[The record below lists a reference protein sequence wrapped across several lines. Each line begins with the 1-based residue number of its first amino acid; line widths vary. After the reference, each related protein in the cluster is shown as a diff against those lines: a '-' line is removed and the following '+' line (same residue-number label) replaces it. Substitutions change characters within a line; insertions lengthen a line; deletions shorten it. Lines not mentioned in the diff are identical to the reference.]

1 MEKAKDFIVD
11 CGIMED
17 LLPLYVDEVCTE
29 SSRQAIEVHLTGCR
43 ECQLKLAGMQGPDYA
58 QPVPVQQEQEKK
70 ALKKSFGRIRRRW
83 MISLTAVLMI
93 FPLICVGM
101 MSVNEY
107 RKEGMCFTNLDE
119 IATAKAFLK
128 ELQKGQYEK
137 AAERIPFAE
146 GYWNIMGYEYEVLR
160 EDFTEINL
168 SDGVWMVSSLY
179 PRYDEYKGDLDIVF
193 RLQEED
199 EETFWRNIIYGY
211 EWGVPVPEAVWEAIV
226 GENTVTENRFGT
238 ELYFAGE
245 DSTEVYNRDES
256 GFGRLE
262 TEWGVYY
269 MDVQA
274 YQSILAGDEDRLL
287 EWFYYNAKMM
297 PEAIY
302 QAAKAHMP
310 QVIEQQNAAFYD
322 WYGDAFSMT
331 EEDYVAEMQERFVQS
346 MESYENCGYSFADIS
361 FEDAYCYSDGEW
373 CIVLS
378 AKEENPAGQKE
389 KITLH
394 VSVNGEQVRVGAWSS
409 GEDRDTLTLGET
421 VNVHY
426 TPKE

>member
-1 MEKAKDFIVD
+1 MEKTKDFTVN
-11 CGIMED
+11 CGIIED

-29 SSRQAIEVHLTGCR
+29 SSRQAIEDHLTGCV
-43 ECQLKLAGMQGPDYA
+43 ECQLKLAGMQGADYI
-58 QPVPVQQEQEKK
+58 QKVPVQQEQEKK

-93 FPLICVGM
+93 FPFICVSM

-137 AAERIPFAE
+137 AAGRIPFAE
-146 GYWNIMGYEYEVLR
+146 GYWNIIGREYEVLR

-168 SDGVWMVSSLY
+168 SGDVWMVSSLY
-179 PRYDEYKGDLDIVF
+179 PRYGEYKGDLDIIAS
-193 RLQEED
+193 LQEED

-226 GENTVTENRFGT
+226 GENTVTENRYGT

-245 DSTEVYNRDES
+245 ASTEVYNRDES

-262 TEWGVYY
+262 TEWGIYY
-269 MDVQA
+269 IDAQM
-274 YQSILAGDEDRLL
+274 YQTILEGDEGRLL

-302 QAAKAHMP
+302 EAAKAHMP
-310 QVIEQQNAAFYD
+310 EVIAQQNASFDD
-322 WYGDAFSMT
+322 WYGDVFSMT
-331 EEDYVAEMQERFVQS
+331 EEEYVAEMQERFVQS
-346 MESYENCGYSFADIS
+346 MESYENCGYSFSDIS
-361 FEDAYCYSDGEW
+361 FEDAYCYSDGAW

-378 AKEENPAGQKE
+378 VKEENPAGKKE
-389 KITLH
+389 MISLH
-394 VSVNGEQVRVGAWSS
+394 VSVNGKQVRVGAWSS
-409 GEDRDTLTLGET
+409 GGDRNTLTLGDA
-421 VNVHY
+421 VNVYY